1 LRQSEWRNQENSF
14 MKHLL
19 AGTAVAAL
27 LVIGTPVADAAV
39 ILTFGQVGGSNTITA
54 TNGLS
59 STHIAGTSVPV
70 DITEIDA
77 VAVTPIAASLT
88 LSADSVGLATTV
100 AGFTTQ
106 AFTGSFSIT
115 NGATNYLSGT
125 FTDAVF
131 GSGTALTLAASNS
144 SAGQSVSFT
153 SNVIAASQLGNPLGV
168 ALSFT
173 NVTPPVSTTGTPATI
188 AAFTA
193 AVSGDFSANPVP
205 EPATLALLGVGL
217 LGLGMVRA
225 RRR

>member
-1 LRQSEWRNQENSF
+1 

-19 AGTAVAAL
+19 AGVGIASLLAA
-27 LVIGTPVADAAV
+27 GTPAADAAV
-39 ILTFGQVGGSNTITA
+39 ILTFGQTGGGNTVTA
-54 TNGLS
+54 TNPTAT
-59 STHIAGTSVPV
+59 STHIAASAVPV
-70 DITEIDA
+70 MVTEIDA
-77 VAVTPIAASLT
+77 GIATPFSATLT
-88 LSADSVGLATTV
+88 LSADNVSAAQSIG
-100 AGFTTQ
+100 GFVMQ
-106 AFTGSFSIT
+106 PFSGSFSIT

-131 GSGTALTLAASNS
+131 GSGTALTLAASNG

-153 SNVIAASQLGNPLGV
+153 SNVITASQLGNPLGV

>member
-1 LRQSEWRNQENSF
+1 

-19 AGTAVAAL
+19 AGTAIAAL

-39 ILTFGQVGGSNTITA
+39 ILTMGQTGGTNTITA
-54 TNGLS
+54 TNPTANT
-59 STHIAGTSVPV
+59 THIAGSAVPV
-70 DITEIDA
+70 TITEIDA
-77 VAVTPIAASLT
+77 GIATPVAATLT
-88 LSADSVGLATTV
+88 LSADSVGLATSTG
-100 AGFTTQ
+100 GFATQ

-131 GSGTALTLAASNS
+131 GSGTALTLAASNG

-153 SNVIAASQLGNPLGV
+153 SNVIAASQLGNPLGI

-173 NVTPPVSTTGTPATI
+173 NVTPPVGTTGNPATI